1 MNAIGGS
8 VGAPQFLA
16 VQYERLL
23 GASLSLDL
31 HAGTVIL
38 LNSFGAR
45 LALGSTSDGFRP
57 RFSMGLVAVN
67 MSGPW
72 QEDPGDMKTVMFS
85 WPGAGI
91 AWRTPG
97 LSASL
102 DLGWIF
108 STAHETGWAAHSYP
122 AASLSVMA
130 RF

>member
-8 VGAPQFLA
+8 VGVPQFVA

-23 GASLSLDL
+23 GPDLSLDL

-45 LALGSTSDGFRP
+45 LALGSTSDGFEP
-57 RFSMGLVAVN
+57 RFSMGVVAAN
-67 MSGPW
+67 MLGSF
-72 QEDPGDMKTVMFS
+72 QEDPGDSKTVLFS
-85 WPGAGI
+85 WPGAGV
-91 AWRTPG
+91 AYRTAG
-97 LSASL
+97 VSAEL
-102 DLGWIF
+102 DLGWLF
-108 STAHETGWAAHSYP
+108 ATSHETGWAAGSYP